1 MKILTFI
8 LAFVTINLYFC
19 NMLRAYQY
27 RIYPTQEQTILI
39 NKHLGCVRWL
49 YNYAL
54 DKKITAYQK
63 DKTQIS
69 RFDLQAELP
78 ILKKQKDTEWLA
90 EVNSQSLQATLRNLD
105 MAYTRFFK
113 HKKGF
118 PKFKSK
124 HNNRQSFQIPQR
136 VKVNWDNST
145 ITVPNIKVIPVVL
158 SRKFKGIIKTVTISK
173 TPTNKYFISILV
185 DTDIKPEK
193 KPKIKE
199 ATTIGIDLGLTHFAT
214 LSTGEKIDNPR
225 YLREAMSRLKVL
237 QRRLSKK
244 VKGSNNRKKTR
255 LKVARQHEKITNKR
269 TDFLHK
275 LTYKLTHESQVQ
287 TICIEDL
294 AVSNM
299 VKNHNLALSI
309 SDVSWGKFKQ
319 LLTYKC
325 DWYGKNLITIGR
337 FEPSSKLCTCG
348 KLNNDLT
355 LSDRNWTCKYCKIT
369 HDRDILAANN
379 IKRMGLH
386 PKNTGAGCSSELLE
400 LPTIV
405 GAMKEENPLTN

>member
-1 MKILTFI
+1 VKYLTFI
-8 LAFVTINLYFC
+8 FGFVIINLYLC
-19 NMLRAYQY
+19 DMLRGYRY
-27 RIYPTQEQTILI
+27 RIYPTQEQTVFI

-54 DKKITAYQK
+54 DKKISAYQK

-78 ILKKQKDTEWLA
+78 SLKKQKDTEWLA
-90 EVNSQSLQATLRNLD
+90 EVNAQSLQATLKNLD

-113 HKKGF
+113 YKKGF

-124 HNNRQSFQIPQR
+124 HNNRQSFQIPSNKREIDWNNQTL
-136 VKVNWDNST
+136 T
-145 ITVPNIKVIPVVL
+145 IPKIKDIPIVL
-158 SRKFKGIIKTVTISK
+158 SRTFKGQIKTVTISK
-173 TPTNKYFISILV
+173 TPTNRYFAGILV
-185 DTDIKPEK
+185 DTNIKPQK
-193 KPKIKE
+193 KAKIKG
-199 ATTIGIDLGLTHFAT
+199 ATTIGIDLGLKHFAT
-214 LSTGEKIDNPR
+214 LSNGEKIDNPR
-225 YLREAMSRLKVL
+225 YLRNDLQRLKVL

-244 VKGSNNRKKTR
+244 VKGSNNRNKAR
-255 LKVARQHEKITNKR
+255 LKVAIQYERITNKR

-299 VKNHNLALSI
+299 LKNHKLAQSI
-309 SDVSWGKFKQ
+309 SDVSWGKFKE

-337 FEPSSKLCTCG
+337 FEPSSKLCSCG
-348 KLNNDLT
+348 ELNKDLT
-355 LSDRNWTCKYCKIT
+355 LADRTWTCKYCGTK
-369 HDRDILAANN
+369 HDRDVLAANN
-379 IKRMGLH
+379 IKNMGLH
-386 PKNTGAGCSSELLE
+386 PKNTGADSSSVPVESPALA
-400 LPTIV
+400 
-405 GAMKEENPLTN
+405 GAMKQEC